1 MNVYE
6 EAHDLARAIKESN
19 EFKEFDRLKKE
30 VDQDPQ
36 LSAMLKDL
44 QMKQIQLQ
52 TKQMAEGKLD
62 SELMGQIQS
71 MVTMLT
77 AKPQAAQYLQA
88 EARFSIM
95 MKDVSEILADAIQS
109 TPTRAVEQAWGVI
122 VDTDG
127 LLKEVQ
133 G

>member
-19 EFKEFDRLKKE
+19 EFKEFDCLKKE

-71 MVTMLT
+71 RSPCLR
-77 AKPQAAQYLQA
+77 QSLRQH
-88 EARFSIM
+88 SICRR
-95 MKDVSEILADAIQS
+95 KRDSPS
-109 TPTRAVEQAWGVI
+109 
-122 VDTDG
+122 
-127 LLKEVQ
+127 
-133 G
+133 

>member
-6 EAHDLARAIKESN
+6 EAHNLARAIKESN

-30 VDQDPQ
+30 MDQDPQ
-36 LSAMLKDL
+36 LSATLKDL

-95 MKDVSEILADAIQS
+95 MKDVSEILADAINIKS
-109 TPTRAVEQAWGVI
+109 M
-122 VDTDG
+122 
-127 LLKEVQ
+127 L
-133 G
+133 

>member
-95 MKDVSEILADAIQS
+95 MKDVSEILADAINIKS
-109 TPTRAVEQAWGVI
+109 M
-122 VDTDG
+122 
-127 LLKEVQ
+127 LFLKIFKEREKQ
-133 G
+133 L

>member
-6 EAHDLARAIKESN
+6 EAHNLARAIKESN

-52 TKQMAEGKLD
+52 TKQM
-62 SELMGQIQS
+62 GQIQS

-95 MKDVSEILADAIQS
+95 MKDVSEILADAINIKS
-109 TPTRAVEQAWGVI
+109 M
-122 VDTDG
+122 
-127 LLKEVQ
+127 L
-133 G
+133 